1 MNTLNGIFSYLREFN
16 FVSVL
21 FRLLLATACGGLIGL
36 GRARRKR
43 AAGFRTFML
52 TCLGSALTVL
62 IASYDYEMLTGSWAD
77 VVEAVGMKFDAGRY
91 SSQVVSG
98 IGFLGAGTI
107 LATAHQQ
114 VSGLTTATGLFTSV
128 CIGMAVGAG
137 FYELVIVG
145 VVLVIIVMNV
155 MTPLEGAFKR
165 RVRNINVYVEFT
177 AVEDLSDIVNVI
189 KQMGATIF
197 EIDIEQNKREG
208 TKVPGAVI
216 SMKMQ
221 KGKASHS
228 EMLSSIAELSCVM
241 SIRELI
247 A

>member
-1 MNTLNGIFSYLREFN
+1 MNTIDAVFSYLREFN
-16 FVSVL
+16 FASVL
-21 FRLLLATACGGLIGL
+21 FRLLLATTCGGLIGY
-36 GRARRKR
+36 GRARRRR

-62 IASYDYEMLTGSWAD
+62 IACYDYKMLTGDWAD
-77 VVEAVGMKFDAGRY
+77 VVKVVGMKFDAGRY
-91 SSQVVSG
+91 ASQVVSG

-145 VVLVIIVMNV
+145 VLLVIIVMNL
-155 MTPLEGAFKR
+155 MTPLEGEFKR
-165 RVRNINVYVEFT
+165 RVRNINIYVEFV
-177 AVEDLSDIVNVI
+177 AMEDLAQIVDVI

-208 TKVPGAVI
+208 EKVPGAVI

-228 EMLSSIAELSCVM
+228 EMLSSIAELPCVM